1 MSITNTNAVAKVA
14 AVVAGLGLVAM
25 SFASF
30 AVPARAATADD
41 LAAQI
46 AALQA
51 QLAALSGGSSASVTF
66 TRDLTI
72 GSTGADVTALQTW
85 LMGKGFSIPAGA
97 TGYFGAQTQSA
108 LAAYQASVGI
118 MPAAGYFGPI
128 TRAKVGGSVSMPDGD
143 DDDNGGDLEG
153 GAGSVDSYELM
164 ASLNDEEVGE
174 DEEDAEVAGLEIEA
188 DDGSDLEITA
198 VRVVF
203 DESDDAAEDGSD
215 NVHDDFEDYASEV
228 SVWFDGEEVARVDA
242 DEFNDDNDW
251 TKTISLDD
259 AIVEAGETAE
269 LVVAVTGGSNLD
281 DGQYDDVWDADFTQ
295 VRFMDADG
303 ATVSEDPATGIREFT
318 FVSFA
323 SAADI
328 ELKISEDDD
337 AINDSRSIG
346 IDATDD
352 TDGEEVLSF
361 TLEAEGDSDIT
372 IDSFVVSVTSTEA
385 TGNDPDD
392 LISALT
398 LVVDGEEVA
407 TESLST
413 SDTDN
418 SMESIEFDDLE
429 WVIGAGETVEVVITA
444 DFFSEA
450 DSLDAGDTVSFSL
463 GETESDAWDV
473 EDDAGEDLADADIT
487 GSANSGAFDLRS
499 TGIEV
504 EFVSASET
512 VTEVDSTDNDTG
524 TFEIA
529 FNVTAVG
536 DKVYVARTSAATTA
550 TDITNTTLTT
560 GTDGGGILYRVT
572 DSDTA
577 TTDDLSDD
585 VNLTGGD
592 GDEETNTIEILEDET
607 AEVTV
612 TIFQIN
618 NTAEDDGIYRA
629 SIEAIGWA
637 TSDTTTFNVYDFELD
652 DFETGVISLN

>member
-188 DDGSDLEITA
+188 DEGSDLEITA
-198 VRVVF
+198 VRLVF
-203 DESDDAAEDGSD
+203 VQSDDNSNAASE
-215 NVHDDFEDYASEV
+215 DFEDVVSEV
-228 SVWFDGEEVARVDA
+228 SIWFDGEEVGRVDGE
-242 DEFNDDNDW
+242 DFNDDNSY

-269 LVVAVTGGSNLD
+269 LVVGLSGASNIDSDDLD
-281 DGQYDDVWDADFTQ
+281 SGWNVDFRQ
-295 VRFMDADG
+295 IRFEDADG
-303 ATVSEDPATGIREFT
+303 ATVSEDPTEDPREFDI
-318 FVSFA
+318 VSFA
-323 SAADI
+323 SAENI
-328 ELKISEDDD
+328 ELKIDEDDD
-337 AINDSRSIG
+337 AINDARTLVVH
-346 IDATDD
+346 ATDD
-352 TDGEEVLSF
+352 TDDVEVLSF
-361 TLEAEGDSDIT
+361 TVEAEGDSDIT
-372 IDSFVVSVTSTEA
+372 IDSFVVSVTSVESA
-385 TGNDPDD
+385 GNDPDD
-392 LISALT
+392 LVSALH

-407 TESLST
+407 SESMST
-413 SDTDN
+413 SDSDN
-418 SMESIEFDDLE
+418 SQETVTFDDLDWTVE
-429 WVIGAGETVEVVITA
+429 AGETVEVMITA
-444 DFFSEA
+444 DLLSVA
-450 DSLDAGDTVSFSL
+450 DTLAEGDTLSFAITENETNFSGFDAEDST
-463 GETESDAWDV
+463 GEE
-473 EDDAGEDLADADIT
+473 LADGDIT
-487 GSANSGAFDLRS
+487 GSASSGAFELREV
-499 TGIEV
+499 GIDA
-504 EFVSASET
+504 EFVSVAETRSEN
-512 VTEVDSTDNDTG
+512 DSTDDDSG
-524 TFEIA
+524 TFTFV
-529 FNVTAVG
+529 FNVEAIG
-536 DKVYVARTSAATTA
+536 DDIFVSRVAAATTA
-550 TDITNTTLTT
+550 TDITVSTVTT
-560 GTDGGGILYRVT
+560 GTDGGGLLYRVT
-572 DSDTA
+572 DSGTA
-577 TTDDLSDD
+577 TTDDLSAYIDATD
-585 VNLTGGD
+585 SNGDEVSSNNIEISD
-592 GDEETNTIEILEDET
+592 GDVAEITLE
-607 AEVTV
+607 V
-612 TIFQIN
+612 IQQN
-618 NTAEDDGIYRA
+618 NTAEDDGAYRV
-629 SIEAIGWA
+629 SVESIGWA
-637 TSDTTTFNVYDFELD
+637 ASDTTTWNVYDFELD
-652 DFETGVISLN
+652 QFESGVMSLN